1 MGRRIRE
8 FDWTRHPLG
17 PLAGWPQSLKIV
29 VRIMLTSRYAMWLG
43 WGAEFYFFCN
53 DSYAPT
59 LGIKRDA
66 ALGVSARKVWE
77 EIWSDIGPRT
87 ESVVWTVEATWDES
101 LLLFL
106 ERSGYAE
113 ETCHTFSYSPV
124 PNDDNSIG
132 GMLCV
137 VTEETERAIGGRRL
151 ASITEEELFRAVKT
165 RLSRM
170 LLNSRCATGGR
181 ADDYVTKLFHARKLI
196 AKVTGTL
203 TLAKVRAERKQAD
216 EALRQS
222 EAQLRP
228 IADTAPVLIVHCDRD
243 HRYKFANAPYAA
255 RFGLRREQVIGR
267 RIAEV
272 VGEAAYE
279 SFRGH
284 VERALA
290 GEAVEFEMSIP
301 CDGFGVHYM
310 HGAYAPER
318 NAEGKVAGLVAA
330 IVDITDRKRVEMLLL
345 EQHELLEQI
354 AAGRPLEECLAALC
368 TA

>member
-1 MGRRIRE
+1 M
-8 FDWTRHPLG
+8 
-17 PLAGWPQSLKIV
+17 
-29 VRIMLTSRYAMWLG
+29 
-43 WGAEFYFFCN
+43 
-53 DSYAPT
+53 
-59 LGIKRDA
+59 
-66 ALGVSARKVWE
+66 
-77 EIWSDIGPRT
+77 
-87 ESVVWTVEATWDES
+87 
-101 LLLFL
+101 
-106 ERSGYAE
+106 
-113 ETCHTFSYSPV
+113 
-124 PNDDNSIG
+124 
-132 GMLCV
+132 
-137 VTEETERAIGGRRL
+137 
-151 ASITEEELFRAVKT
+151 
-165 RLSRM
+165 
-170 LLNSRCATGGR
+170 
-181 ADDYVTKLFHARKLI
+181 
-196 AKVTGTL
+196 TGTL

-222 EAQLRP
+222 EAQLRA
-228 IADTAPVLIVHCDRD
+228 IADPAPVLIAHCDRD

-318 NAEGKVAGLVAA
+318 NAEGKVVGLVAA
-330 IVDITDRKRVEMLLL
+330 IVDITDRNRVEMLLL
-345 EQHELLEQI
+345 EKHELLEQI

-368 TA
+368 TAICKLGPRTRVCLLFTPADRRTIPRSIAPDIPATFSEALKKCAP

>member
-151 ASITEEELFRAVKT
+151 ASINTEEELFRAVKT

-170 LLNSRCATGGR
+170 LLNSRCA
-181 ADDYVTKLFHARKLI
+181 
-196 AKVTGTL
+196 
-203 TLAKVRAERKQAD
+203 VRSA
-216 EALRQS
+216 
-222 EAQLRP
+222 
-228 IADTAPVLIVHCDRD
+228 
-243 HRYKFANAPYAA
+243 
-255 RFGLRREQVIGR
+255 
-267 RIAEV
+267 
-272 VGEAAYE
+272 
-279 SFRGH
+279 
-284 VERALA
+284 
-290 GEAVEFEMSIP
+290 
-301 CDGFGVHYM
+301 
-310 HGAYAPER
+310 
-318 NAEGKVAGLVAA
+318 
-330 IVDITDRKRVEMLLL
+330 
-345 EQHELLEQI
+345 
-354 AAGRPLEECLAALC
+354 
-368 TA
+368 